1 MAILNVGDNV
11 YVTNW
16 ARSPQLYGTVSR
28 VTEKRAFVKK
38 GSIEV
43 AFVRDYGNKPFLRK
57 LGKTDSWTSETY
69 YPETME
75 LKNKAR
81 KEFLV
86 DSIKK
91 AHLGTLP
98 VEALESIHSTIQGY
112 EQSKV

>member
-16 ARSPQLYGTVSR
+16 ARSPQPYGTVSR

-43 AFVRDYGNKPFLRK
+43 AFVRDYGNKPFLRRI
-57 LGKTDSWTSETY
+57 GKVDKWANETY
-69 YPETME
+69 RPETME
-75 LKNKAR
+75 LKTKSR

-91 AHLGTLP
+91 APLGDLP

>member
-43 AFVRDYGNKPFLRK
+43 AFVRDYGNKAFLRRV
-57 LGKTDSWTSETY
+57 GKMDKWANETY
-69 YPETME
+69 RPETME
-75 LKNKAR
+75 LKTKSR
-81 KEFLV
+81 KEFLENA
-86 DSIKK
+86 IKK
-91 AHLGTLP
+91 ADLSIFS
-98 VEALESIHSTIQGY
+98 VFELEKMYNTIKDH